1 MEDAL
6 HYLWILQILLVVFIS
21 IPVLYWA
28 SMRIFTVPRDRN
40 ESKGDENQRICV
52 ILPMRNE
59 EKNVERK
66 LMNTLSEIVQ
76 YKSADLFVAVSGSN
90 DGTMQIATEF
100 LNSSDLEVE
109 RWKVMEFDTP
119 GKNFALNQTLKKVNC
134 DIIVVSDSDAY
145 ISGGWMEVVIN
156 RLSDSN
162 IGVISGVEDGKS
174 SGLKGFQ
181 RYYRSNSNWLRI
193 RESEVGSTP
202 VLEGSLIAW
211 NSERMGSFSLDE
223 NVNADDAQVGMIAM
237 RKGLRAVVEQR
248 ISFKNF
254 DQEGRFFSE
263 SIRRSQGLSIVLA
276 NNVDLV
282 FSGGNFRN
290 SIAILNAI
298 FLYIIFPWAVLLLSI
313 NTILAISISY
323 PNESDWSLISGIFF
337 SISAIAPQVRMVLL
351 GVLISVISHV
361 QIILG
366 KRYNVWN
373 PNR

>member
-1 MEDAL
+1 MEDVL
-6 HYLWILQILLVVFIS
+6 HYLWIIQILLVVFIS
-21 IPVLYWA
+21 MPVLYWT
-28 SMRIFTVPRDRN
+28 SMRIFRPPRDRN

-66 LMNTLSEIVQ
+66 LMNTLNEIID
-76 YKSADLFVAVSGSN
+76 YKSAELFVAVSGSN
-90 DGTMQIATEF
+90 DGTMEMATEF
-100 LNSSDLEVE
+100 LNSSDLEVG

-134 DIIVVSDSDAY
+134 DIVVVSDSDAD
-145 ISGGWMEVVIN
+145 ISGGWMEVMIN
-156 RLSDSN
+156 RLSDSK
-162 IGVISGVEDGKS
+162 IGVISGVEDGES

-237 RKGLRAVVEQR
+237 RKGLRAVVDQR

-254 DQEGRFFSE
+254 DQE
-263 SIRRSQGLSIVLA
+263 
-276 NNVDLV
+276 
-282 FSGGNFRN
+282 
-290 SIAILNAI
+290 
-298 FLYIIFPWAVLLLSI
+298 
-313 NTILAISISY
+313 
-323 PNESDWSLISGIFF
+323 
-337 SISAIAPQVRMVLL
+337 
-351 GVLISVISHV
+351 
-361 QIILG
+361 
-366 KRYNVWN
+366 
-373 PNR
+373 